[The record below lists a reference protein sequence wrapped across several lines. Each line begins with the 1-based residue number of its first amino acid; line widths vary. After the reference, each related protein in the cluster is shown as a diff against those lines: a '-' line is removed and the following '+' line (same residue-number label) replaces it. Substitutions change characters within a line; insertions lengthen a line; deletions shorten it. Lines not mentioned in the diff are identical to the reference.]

1 MIFKILR
8 VAPLKLKTRVCYWV
22 HCIIS
27 IKNEF
32 LDNTHTITFDH
43 IDYEANKCFFLVVSA
58 VRMCVYRY
66 FLLTSFLHQP

>member
-43 IDYEANKCFFLVVSA
+43 IDYEANKCFFWWLVLSE
-58 VRMCVYRY
+58 CVCIDTFY
-66 FLLTSFLHQP
+66 